1 MNTIVYV
8 GMDVHKE
15 SYTLCCYTYD
25 RDKVGYKQTIPADY
39 RMILKYME
47 RIRERYE
54 SEVRFVCGY
63 EAGCPGYS
71 LYNQLKVHAVE
82 CRILAPT
89 TMAITNTNRVKTDR
103 RDAANI
109 Q

>member
-15 SYTLCCYTYD
+15 SYTLCCYTY
-25 RDKVGYKQTIPADY
+25 ADY

-63 EAGCPGYS
+63 EAGCLGYS

-89 TMAITNTNRVKTDR
+89 TMAITNTNRIKTDR

>member
-8 GMDVHKE
+8 GMAVHKE

-25 RDKVGYKQTIPADY
+25 RDKVEYKQTIPADY

-54 SEVRFVCGY
+54 SEVRFVCG
-63 EAGCPGYS
+63 
-71 LYNQLKVHAVE
+71 
-82 CRILAPT
+82 
-89 TMAITNTNRVKTDR
+89 
-103 RDAANI
+103 
-109 Q
+109 